1 VTRSSRPLLADRVC
15 LVAGA
20 ASPQGIGHAVV
31 QLFAEHGATVFAVDR
46 VFDETSLDQL
56 RSSDNGEGTTKP
68 RISGARCDVRS
79 LADCTSAVDQVVSQ
93 FGRIDGLVNAVG
105 VVRAQPLLD
114 IEQSDFDQVM
124 DVNLK
129 GAFNLCQ
136 AVLRHFVDQGSG
148 SIINIASVAAER
160 GGGLMGGAH
169 YAASKGGIISLTRT
183 IAREFGP
190 RGIRANTVCPSM
202 TKTSM
207 IDGVSTAT
215 EQDVIAQV
223 PLRRLG
229 RPIDIAGACL
239 FLASD
244 LSAYVTGATID
255 VNGGFHIH

>member
-1 VTRSSRPLLADRVC
+1 MLLANRVC

-20 ASPQGIGHAVV
+20 SSPRGIGYAVV
-31 QLFAEHGATVFAVDR
+31 QLFVEHGAHVFAVDR
-46 VFDETSLDQL
+46 AFDDATLDQL
-56 RSSDNGEGTTKP
+56 RSSMSHVPGVET

-79 LADCTSAVDQVVSQ
+79 SASCLEVVEKAVAE
-93 FGRIDGLVNAVG
+93 FGRIDCLVNTVG
-105 VVRAQPLLD
+105 VVRAQPMLS
-114 IEQSDFDQVM
+114 IEPIDFDQII

-129 GAFNLCQ
+129 GAFNICQ
-136 AVLRHFVDQGSG
+136 AVLHRLRTQQHG
-148 SIINIASVAAER
+148 SIVNIASVAAQR

-169 YAASKGGIISLTRT
+169 YAAAKGGIVSLTRT

-190 RGIRANTVCPSM
+190 FGIRANTVCPSM
-202 TKTSM
+202 TETAM
-207 IDGVSTAT
+207 IDGIGTAV

-229 RPIDIAGACL
+229 RPSDIAGACL

>member
-1 VTRSSRPLLADRVC
+1 
-15 LVAGA
+15 
-20 ASPQGIGHAVV
+20 V
-31 QLFAEHGATVFAVDR
+31 QLFVEHGATVFAVDSA
-46 VFDETSLDQL
+46 FDEAGLDQL
-56 RSSDNGEGTTKP
+56 RSSVNGEAAAKSTV
-68 RISGARCDVRS
+68 SGARCDVRS
-79 LADCTSAVDQVVSQ
+79 LADCTSVVEQAVSE
-93 FGRIDGLVNAVG
+93 FGRIDCLVNTVG
-105 VVRAQPLLD
+105 IVRAQPLLD
-114 IEQSDFDQVM
+114 IAQSDFDEIV

-136 AVLRHFVDQGSG
+136 AVLRPFTNQGHG
-148 SIINIASVAAER
+148 SIITIASVAAER

-190 RGIRANTVCPSM
+190 VGVRANTVCPSM
-202 TKTSM
+202 TQTSM
-207 IDGVSTAT
+207 IDGIDTAI

-229 RPIDIAGACL
+229 RPSDIAGACL

>member
-1 VTRSSRPLLADRVC
+1 MLLADRVC

-20 ASPQGIGHAVV
+20 ASPRGIGHAVV
-31 QLFAEHGATVFAVDR
+31 QLFAEHGAKVFAIDLA
-46 VFDETSLDQL
+46 FDETTLDHL
-56 RSSDNGEGTTKP
+56 RSSVTGDGRGAAQP
-68 RISGARCDVRS
+68 RISGTPCDIRS
-79 LADCTSAVDQVVSQ
+79 QADCTTAVEQAVSE
-93 FGRIDGLVNAVG
+93 FGRIDCLVNTVG
-105 VVRAQPLLD
+105 IVRAQPLLD
-114 IEQSDFDQVM
+114 IEQSDFDEIM

-136 AVLRHFVDQGSG
+136 AALRPFTEQGHG
-148 SIINIASVAAER
+148 SIVNIASVAAER

-202 TKTSM
+202 TQTSM
-207 IDGVSTAT
+207 IDGLDTT
-215 EQDVIAQV
+215 IEQDVITQV

-229 RPIDIAGACL
+229 RPSDIAGACL

-244 LSAYVTGATID
+244 LSAYVTGTTMD

>member
-1 VTRSSRPLLADRVC
+1 MLLADQVC

-20 ASPQGIGHAVV
+20 ASPRGIGHAVV
-31 QLFAEHGATVFAVDR
+31 QLFAEHGASVFAVDR
-46 VFDETSLDQL
+46 ALDEQSLDHMR
-56 RSSDNGEGTTKP
+56 RSVGGDRPNAP

-79 LADCTSAVDQVVSQ
+79 LADCMSAVEQVVSE
-93 FGRIDGLVNAVG
+93 FGRIDCLVNTVG
-105 VVRAQPLLD
+105 IVRAQPLLD
-114 IEQSDFDQVM
+114 IEQSDFDEM
-124 DVNLK
+124 LDVNLK

-136 AVLRHFVDQGSG
+136 AVLRRFADQGHG

-190 RGIRANTVCPSM
+190 LGIRANIVCPSM
-202 TKTSM
+202 TQTSM
-207 IDGVSTAT
+207 IDGVSAAT

-229 RPIDIAGACL
+229 RPSDIAGACL

>member
-1 VTRSSRPLLADRVC
+1 VSGSSLLADRVC

-20 ASPQGIGHAVV
+20 ASPRGIGHAVV
-31 QLFAEHGATVFAVDR
+31 QLFVEHGAKVFAVDSA
-46 VFDETSLDQL
+46 FDEACLDQL
-56 RSSDNGEGTTKP
+56 RSPVNGEAAAKS
-68 RISGARCDVRS
+68 ILSGARCDVRS
-79 LADCTSAVDQVVSQ
+79 LTDCTSVVEQAVSE
-93 FGRIDGLVNAVG
+93 FGRIDCLVNTVG
-105 VVRAQPLLD
+105 IVRGQPLLD
-114 IEQSDFDQVM
+114 IEQSDFDEIL

-136 AVLRHFVDQGSG
+136 AVLRPFTDQGHG
-148 SIINIASVAAER
+148 SIITIASVAAER

-190 RGIRANTVCPSM
+190 IGIRANTVCPSM
-202 TKTSM
+202 TQTSM
-207 IDGVSTAT
+207 IDGIDTAI

-229 RPIDIAGACL
+229 RPSDIAGACL

>member
-1 VTRSSRPLLADRVC
+1 VSRSSQLLLADRVC

-20 ASPQGIGHAVV
+20 ASPRGIGHAVV
-31 QLFAEHGATVFAVDR
+31 QLFAEHGAKVFAVDR
-46 VFDETSLDQL
+46 SFDEPCLDQL
-56 RSSDNGEGTTKP
+56 RASVNGEGAAKSAM
-68 RISGARCDVRS
+68 SGARCDVRS
-79 LADCTSAVDQVVSQ
+79 LADCTSVVEQAVSE
-93 FGRIDGLVNAVG
+93 FGRIDCLVNTVG

-114 IEQSDFDQVM
+114 IEQSDFDEMVN
-124 DVNLK
+124 VNLK

-136 AVLRHFVDQGSG
+136 AVLRRFADQGHG

-190 RGIRANTVCPSM
+190 IGIRANTVCPSM
-202 TKTSM
+202 TQTSM
-207 IDGVSTAT
+207 IDGVSAAT
-215 EQDVIAQV
+215 EQEVIAQV

-229 RPIDIAGACL
+229 RPSDIAGACL